1 MKAIV
6 VQKEVPDRPLVWQE
20 VPSPIYEIDEVL
32 VDIHATAL
40 NRADLMQRAGNYPP
54 PVGAPDIMGLEMA
67 GRIAAV
73 GASSWITT
81 SARTARATSSSGGR
95 AAASPTR

>member
-6 VQKEVPDRPLVWQE
+6 VDATKPGRPLVWQE
-20 VPSPIYEIDEVL
+20 TADPAYGPDDVL

-54 PVGAPDIMGLEMA
+54 PSGAPDI
-67 GRIAAV
+67 V
-73 GASSWITT
+73 
-81 SARTARATSSSGGR
+81 
-95 AAASPTR
+95 